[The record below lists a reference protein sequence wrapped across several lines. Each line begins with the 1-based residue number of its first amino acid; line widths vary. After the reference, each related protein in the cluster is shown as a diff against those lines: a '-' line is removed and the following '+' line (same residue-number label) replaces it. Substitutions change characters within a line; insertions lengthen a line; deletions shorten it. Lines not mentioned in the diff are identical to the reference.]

1 MALGGSMLRPALDTA
16 KVLKLAIQ
24 TEEGRKVLL
33 KELTARKDKPLRE
46 VMQKVA
52 VGLSATEP
60 VQETTR
66 ETFGTTIQPFPNM
79 R

>member
-1 MALGGSMLRPALDTA
+1 MLRPALDTA

-52 VGLSATEP
+52 VALSATEP

-66 ETFGTTIQPFPNM
+66 DAFGTSSLVTPFTNQQ
-79 R
+79 